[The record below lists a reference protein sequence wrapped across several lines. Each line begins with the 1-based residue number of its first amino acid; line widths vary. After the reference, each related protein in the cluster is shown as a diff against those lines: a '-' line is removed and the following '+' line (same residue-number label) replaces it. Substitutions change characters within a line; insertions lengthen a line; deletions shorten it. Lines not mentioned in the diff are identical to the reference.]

1 MTTATST
8 DLDKVVA
15 HLVEVGRTWS
25 HPAPATAEQTRQR
38 LQWTAEDLLEVL
50 DGTSRLGPLELTRPG
65 NPAEVMVGGDLRRMF
80 VNGYPKGTGLAQ
92 QLLLA
97 SMFELIHDHAGQT
110 GPDPFAMGAFL
121 TGFCRMLATGAN
133 GISYQLVLVDVDEHG
148 QVVRRGEDLVPALT
162 DVFAAA
168 WARWMQQRGEP
179 VAAQTEPATGIAGVD
194 PADPTTIDW
203 PARQQAALLPFTV
216 AGGRPFNPVEQDCV
230 VGEGRGE
237 LYLWGENRTADAVV
251 IAVDEHG
258 HRHLLMVCRDD
269 GRGWAL
275 PGGFVDDGEDAVD
288 AAIRELRE
296 ETGLRL
302 PGVIWTVHGSRYVA
316 DSRNTLRA
324 WIVTTV
330 VRTEITAGRY
340 GPTLLPAVFG
350 GDDATDAAWLPAD
363 SVDQLISELDARYD
377 GSLFPAHRPLLD
389 ELLDPDETEAWLR
402 EHAHEQLDGR
412 TPDQLRLIAERGLRL
427 RAAIEMTMGN
437 LDDWYSDDT
446 RVPDVA
452 AYLRHLTQAHHGICT
467 HCGRAICAPH
477 PVTELQ
483 PRPGWHP
490 GRWWQAARE
499 LGRGLATAWHTL
511 RYGDFR
517 IAHTSCHPP
526 QHWS

>member
-15 HLVEVGRTWS
+15 HFVEVGRTWS
-25 HPAPATAEQTRQR
+25 HPAPASAEQTRQR
-38 LQWTAEDLLEVL
+38 LHWAAEDLLGL
-50 DGTSRLGPLELTRPG
+50 FDGNSRLGPLELTHPWKFG
-65 NPAEVMVGGDLRRMF
+65 GQVIGGDLRRML
-80 VNGYPKGTGLAQ
+80 VNGYPKGTGIDQ

-97 SMFELIHDHAGQT
+97 SMNVLIHDHTGQT

-121 TGFCRMLATGAN
+121 TGFCRMLAEGAN
-133 GISYQLVLVDVDEHG
+133 GISYQLVLVDVDERG

-168 WARWMQQRGEP
+168 WARWMQQRGHT
-179 VAAQTEPATGIAGVD
+179 AAATEPAAGIAGVD
-194 PADPTTIDW
+194 PADPTAIDW
-203 PARQQAALLPFTV
+203 PARQQAALIPFTV
-216 AGGRPFNPVEQDCV
+216 TGGRPFNPVEQDCV

-251 IAVDEHG
+251 IAVDEDG
-258 HRHLLMVCRDD
+258 HRHLLMVNRDD
-269 GRGWAL
+269 RRGWAL

-296 ETGLRL
+296 ETGLQL
-302 PGVIWTVHGSRYVA
+302 PGVIWHVHGSRYVA

-330 VRTEITAGRY
+330 VRAEITAGRY
-340 GPTLLPAVFG
+340 GDNPLPAVFG

-363 SVDQLISELDARYD
+363 SVDQLIAELDARYD
-377 GSLFPAHRPLLD
+377 GVLFPAHRPLLD

-412 TPDQLRLIAERGLRL
+412 TPQQLRLIAERGLRL
-427 RAAIEMTMGN
+427 RAAIEMTMAN
-437 LDDWYSDDT
+437 LDDWYSDGT
-446 RVPDVA
+446 RVPDLNG
-452 AYLRHLTQAHHGICT
+452 YLRHLTQAHHGICA
-467 HCGRAICAPH
+467 HCDRAIYASH

-483 PRPGWHP
+483 PRPAWHP
-490 GRWWQAARE
+490 GRWRHALRE
-499 LGRGLATAWHTL
+499 LGLGLATAWHTL

-517 IAHTSCHPP
+517 VTHTSCRPP